1 MTDVRAAGWLSGRLF
16 GAICALFFAA
26 WCGVSAAQTNA
37 IEAVTSATSGTT
49 TVLRIQMKAPP
60 AAQPGGFS
68 INNPPRIALDFPNT
82 DNKAGQSSVDL
93 PQGDVRNVAIVAAG
107 GRARVVLNLK
117 RPLTYTT
124 SIEGNTVLV
133 SLTPVAIEGTNSAAA
148 ATSFSAI
155 RTESNAT
162 FALRDI
168 DFRRGRDGEGRV
180 VIDLSGPGVG
190 VDIRQQGQTLVVD
203 FLKSRLPDNLRK
215 RLDVADFGTPIKV
228 VRATQVGDNAR
239 LVIEPQGTWEH
250 NAYQSENQF
259 VVEVKPVREDPNKL
273 GGRQGYR
280 GDRLSLNFQN
290 VDVRALLQ
298 VIADF
303 TNLNIVTSDSV
314 AGSLT
319 LRLKDVPWDQALD
332 IVLQS
337 KALDMRKSG
346 NVILIAPRE
355 ELATK
360 EKLELEARQQI
371 SEIEPVRTEIF
382 QLNYQKAENLAKL
395 LSDEKQRVLSK
406 RGSAVFDARTNKLF
420 IQDTPS
426 RLEEVRKLITQI
438 DITVRQVLI
447 EARIVEA
454 DDRFSRNLGAKLG
467 YNDISSTIYRTVG
480 ATDPVTGAV
489 SALNVPVYGSGQ
501 KLLGAYSTISGNL
514 RGVQDLSSQNGSD
527 LSGLN
532 AQGLGRLTAADNTN
546 FINLPAPTVG
556 GFNPATFAISLFGSK
571 LTRFLNLE
579 LSALEADQRGKVISS
594 PRVLTAD
601 QSKAMIEQGTE
612 LPFQQATSSGATAI
626 QFRKASLRLEVTPQI
641 TPEGNVILE
650 VAVNR
655 DPVGHLT
662 PAGFAIDTRAV
673 RTQVLVENGGT
684 VVIGGIYEQFERNQ
698 TNKVPFLGDLP
709 VVGNAFKNNLRRND
723 RTELLVFLT
732 PRVISDTAMTR

>member
-1 MTDVRAAGWLSGRLF
+1 MTEVRAAGWLSGRLF
-16 GAICALFFAA
+16 GALCALFFAA

-37 IEAVTSATSGTT
+37 IESVTSATSGTT

-190 VDIRQQGQTLVVD
+190 VDIRQQGQALIVD
-203 FLKSRLPDNLRK
+203 FLKSRLPENLRK

-355 ELATK
+355 EL
-360 EKLELEARQQI
+360 EMGNPLVGLESSR
-371 SEIEPVRTEIF
+371 VR
-382 QLNYQKAENLAKL
+382 
-395 LSDEKQRVLSK
+395 
-406 RGSAVFDARTNKLF
+406 
-420 IQDTPS
+420 
-426 RLEEVRKLITQI
+426 RKLGFE
-438 DITVRQVLI
+438 
-447 EARIVEA
+447 EALALAREEKARPTLRSIH
-454 DDRFSRNLGAKLG
+454 
-467 YNDISSTIYRTVG
+467 
-480 ATDPVTGAV
+480 AT
-489 SALNVPVYGSGQ
+489 
-501 KLLGAYSTISGNL
+501 
-514 RGVQDLSSQNGSD
+514 
-527 LSGLN
+527 
-532 AQGLGRLTAADNTN
+532 
-546 FINLPAPTVG
+546 
-556 GFNPATFAISLFGSK
+556 
-571 LTRFLNLE
+571 
-579 LSALEADQRGKVISS
+579 
-594 PRVLTAD
+594 
-601 QSKAMIEQGTE
+601 
-612 LPFQQATSSGATAI
+612 
-626 QFRKASLRLEVTPQI
+626 
-641 TPEGNVILE
+641 
-650 VAVNR
+650 
-655 DPVGHLT
+655 
-662 PAGFAIDTRAV
+662 
-673 RTQVLVENGGT
+673 LVENLREIYSNLGYVLPEEGLPYRGEFAKGDIAVLSMVPADVEDERSDHIT
-684 VVIGGIYEQFERNQ
+684 RLLCYRPIAMGSLMKQMAEKKIVVVIEPRPTPGSLPAFFTEIRTTMPPEFKGQVISITCPANMTILYSKHLDHIDEIVA
-698 TNKVPFLGDLP
+698 KIKKSPKKALP
-709 VVGNAFKNNLRRND
+709 VYDLALD
-723 RTELLVFLT
+723 
-732 PRVISDTAMTR
+732 DTAE